1 MANETF
7 KVGDT
12 VELKSGGP
20 KMGVANVDGENV
32 RCEWS
37 DGHVAHSAVFKA
49 ANLRKIDETPPEPM
63 VG

>member
-37 DGHVAHSAVFKA
+37 DGHVAHSAA
-49 ANLRKIDETPPEPM
+49 AERYFAVRLVSLVT
-63 VG
+63 

>member
-1 MANETF
+1 MANESF

-20 KMGVANVDGENV
+20 KMGVANVDGETV

-37 DGHVAHSAVFKA
+37 EVAHSAFFKA
-49 ANLRKIDETPPEPM
+49 DDLRK
-63 VG
+63 G